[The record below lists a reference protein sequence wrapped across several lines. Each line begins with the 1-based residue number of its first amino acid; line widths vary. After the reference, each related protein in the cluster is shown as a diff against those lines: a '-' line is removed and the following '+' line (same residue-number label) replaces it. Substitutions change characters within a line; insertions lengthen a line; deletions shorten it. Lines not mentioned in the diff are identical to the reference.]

1 MSGRKDDLYKI
12 LRALHEDYAL
22 TLEQLTA
29 SREKVKTLEERASAI
44 DNAIYSLQ
52 EQIEEAEINE

>member
-1 MSGRKDDLYKI
+1 MSGRKDDLFKI

-22 TLEQLTA
+22 TLEQLKA

-44 DNAIYSLQ
+44 DNAIYELQ

>member
-12 LRALHEDYAL
+12 LWTLHEDYAL
-22 TLEQLTA
+22 TLEQLKA

-44 DNAIYSLQ
+44 DNAIYELQ

>member
-29 SREKVKTLEERASAI
+29 TREKVKTLEERASAI
-44 DNAIYSLQ
+44 DNAIYELQ

>member
-1 MSGRKDDLYKI
+1 MSGRKDDLYRI

-22 TLEQLTA
+22 TLEQLKA
-29 SREKVKTLEERASAI
+29 SREKVKTLEERVSAI
-44 DNAIYSLQ
+44 DNAIYGLQ